1 MNPPTPPPT
10 NPPPANLPPPGTR
23 PSNPAPSS
31 VREFEA
37 VARERLDPVHYDYF
51 AGGAGDEVTLRANE
65 SAFGRLALLPRVLRG
80 AEKPELGVTLLGDAP
95 GGSASMPVLVAPTAF
110 HRLADPEGERA
121 TARAAAATETIMM
134 VSMASTVA
142 VEDVA
147 AAAPGAR
154 LWFQLYVQPDMA
166 FTETLVRRAEAAGCA
181 ALVVTV
187 DSPVFGTRGR
197 DERNGFHD
205 LPDGLCCE
213 NMRDGDRIRPI
224 VLSPAIS
231 WDHIA
236 RLTELTSLPIVLK
249 GVLHPADART
259 ALDHG
264 VSALIVS
271 NHGGRQLD
279 TVPATVDVLP
289 EIVTAVGGAAPVLL
303 DGGVRR
309 GTDVLKALALGAAA
323 VAVGRPVV
331 WGLGADGE
339 RGAVRVLELLRAEV
353 EEALALCGLA
363 SVHDLEP
370 GMVRRLRRSW

>member
-1 MNPPTPPPT
+1 M
-10 NPPPANLPPPGTR
+10 R
-23 PSNPAPSS
+23 PSNPAPEPAG

-37 VARERLDPVHYDYF
+37 AARERLDPVHYDYF
-51 AGGAGDEVTLRANE
+51 AGGAGDEITLRANE

-80 AEKPELGVTLLGDAP
+80 VEKPELGITLP

-110 HRLADPEGERA
+110 HCLADPEGERA
-121 TARAAAATETIMM
+121 TARAAATTETIMI
-134 VSMASTVA
+134 VSLASTVA

-154 LWFQLYVQPDMA
+154 LWFQLFVQPDMA
-166 FTETLVRRAEAAGCA
+166 FTETLVRRAEAAGCG

-187 DSPVFGTRGR
+187 DAPVFGTRGR

-205 LPDGLCCE
+205 LPGGLRCE

-224 VLSPAIS
+224 VFSPAIS

-236 RLTELTSLPIVLK
+236 RLTEITSLPIVLK
-249 GVLHPADART
+249 GVLHPSDART

-289 EIVTAVGGAAPVLL
+289 EIAAAVGGAAPVLL

-309 GTDVLKALALGAAA
+309 GTDVLKALALGASA

-353 EEALALCGLA
+353 EEALALCGVA

-370 GMVRRLRRSW
+370 GMVRRLRRPW